1 MRELTKKCIDL
12 AAFWQKPTKNDSKV
26 TTDCFRISS
35 VELVRLE
42 RKIEN
47 W

>member
-1 MRELTKKCIDL
+1 MKELTKKWTDW
-12 AAFWQKPTKNDSKV
+12 AAFWQKPTKKDSEV